1 MSTMMWW
8 MCGCMRLFFSSSVD
22 QVHCQRGSRWTIKWT
37 DEWRVTTHTHHTHT
51 HTQRHTLVITSYVR
65 EQRETAESDW
75 VSRTSSSPPLPSVC
89 PSHCGL
95 HLTVK
100 SPTQHN
106 NTQADGETER
116 EITSEVW
123 QRLDVEQHTGR
134 ETPGNTAERER
145 ERGESVCVRR
155 GGDVM

>member
-1 MSTMMWW
+1 MSTMMWCVDVW
-8 MCGCMRLFFSSSVD
+8 GSSSVD
-22 QVHCQRGSRWTIKWT
+22 QVHCQRGLRWTIKVNGWMEADT
-37 DEWRVTTHTHHTHT
+37 HTHT
-51 HTQRHTLVITSYVR
+51 HTHTLVITSYVR

-75 VSRTSSSPPLPSVC
+75 VSRTSGSPPLPSVC

-106 NTQADGETER
+106 NTQTGKQSERSAIWSLTEAGCR
-116 EITSEVW
+116 AAHRPRDTW
-123 QRLDVEQHTGR
+123 KHCRKRG
-134 ETPGNTAERER
+134 ERER
-145 ERGESVCVRR
+145 ERSVCVWR